1 MAFLNKKGSALG
13 ALLLIAPSFYALAEE
28 AQAPANAAASSPAE
42 VQQAPESDAVAAPE
56 AEKPTQA
63 APTADDKAESSAP
76 AQAVEKDGS
85 LQEESAKEE
94 SVKKEAPPVNA
105 PAAGDAEKTASA
117 DDAKSSTE
125 VKTSPLPAITF
136 SLNSEEQRRAYAS
149 GVTLARYLQENM
161 AHQRKLHITLDPNIV
176 LAGIVDTFGNDIKM
190 DDNAVRQ
197 TMAVFDEQVNVLN
210 KAKAEQEAVRE
221 REMGQAF
228 WSDFERQDGVKKS
241 RSGLLY
247 RIDKKSSGAAI
258 SDSDIVEV
266 ELTGTLVNGTVFEK
280 TVNPIR
286 LKVSDVIP
294 ALRSAIKL
302 AGRGGEARVV
312 IPPEQGYGAKG
323 AQPGIPPYATLIF
336 DIKVLQVTSGKGK

>member
-28 AQAPANAAASSPAE
+28 AQSPANAETPPSAAAQP
-42 VQQAPESDAVAAPE
+42 APESAAVATPE
-56 AEKPTQA
+56 AEAPTQT
-63 APTADDKAESSAP
+63 APAADDKAEGVSP
-76 AQAVEKDGS
+76 AQDAAEDESVKD
-85 LQEESAKEE
+85 ENAKEE
-94 SVKKEAPPVNA
+94 AAAVSAPT
-105 PAAGDAEKTASA
+105 AGDAEKTASA
-117 DDAKSSTE
+117 PAPADAKVSTE

-161 AHQRKLHITLDPNIV
+161 AQQRKLHITLDPNIV
-176 LAGIVDTFGNDIKM
+176 LAGIVDAFANDIKM

-210 KAKAEQEAVRE
+210 KAKAEQEALRE
-221 REMGQAF
+221 REMGQVF
-228 WSDFERQDGVKKS
+228 WSNFERQDGVKKS

-247 RIDKKSSGAAI
+247 RVDKKSSGAAI
-258 SDSDIVEV
+258 SDNDVVEV

-280 TVNPIR
+280 TANPIR

-336 DIKVLQVTSGKGK
+336 DVKVLQVTSGKGK